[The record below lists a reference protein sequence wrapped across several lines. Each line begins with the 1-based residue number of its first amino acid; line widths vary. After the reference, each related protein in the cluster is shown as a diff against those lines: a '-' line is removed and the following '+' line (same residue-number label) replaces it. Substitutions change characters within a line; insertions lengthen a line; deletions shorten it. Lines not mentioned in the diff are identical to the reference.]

1 MSYTSEVSDVFRT
14 YSIILEEGIP
24 SILSLV
30 NKGRNRSLI
39 TIQNDKSVS
48 VTRSL
53 GDKVIDCL
61 ERQEELK
68 SHFKTVNNVLDLIDS
83 SFKQLLTE
91 YYCNLKSMSDAL
103 VLAGFKSQAAMDYAK
118 ALFAYHHPDISL
130 SEQEFKKICADL
142 SESVDQA
149 VKNEISIRE
158 SFSVFKNNVIST
170 PDSFLELASELEQID
185 PENPNSNYLRECSSG
200 NVKFWR
206 RRNQLLLVMFYA
218 SNPDIDFELIL
229 DLLKEG
235 QGQKKYIQRLHKKLH
250 PEQF

>member
-91 YYCNLKSMSDAL
+91 YDKVIDCLERQEELKSHFKTVNNVLDLIDSSFKQLLTEYYCNHKSMSEAL
-103 VLAGFKSQAAMDYAK
+103 VLAGFISQAAMDYAK

-170 PDSFLELASELEQID
+170 PDSFLELASELEQCR
-185 PENPNSNYLRECSSG
+185 S
-200 NVKFWR
+200 V
-206 RRNQLLLVMFYA
+206 
-218 SNPDIDFELIL
+218 
-229 DLLKEG
+229 
-235 QGQKKYIQRLHKKLH
+235 
-250 PEQF
+250 